1 MLTLKESLNH
11 YTTSQLKK
19 EISKYN
25 KSVKIAGYS
34 KLNRE
39 DIIKLMLYNERHFK
53 HLILD
58 KVPEPIKKGRK
69 NKKEVKKSKVKL
81 EVKPVEPEV
90 KVDEKIK
97 NEEIVKLNEIIKSS
111 RSSDIGN
118 FRLNKVF
125 NEAYKYLNDTEKEKY
140 FRTIKDIY
148 ESFREKLL
156 KQLDGK
162 DNYGINQ
169 ITNLEREIFKL
180 EKHIPALEEMIKN
193 KKNLKTKKAREN
205 ALPVIAKYEQEIKD
219 SEENIKDLSY
229 RLDKIKEEI
238 KKAKEISFNT
248 INDFSK
254 YQTLESVRNHLFWLD
269 RNRGSGRDPV
279 PLALKEPEYDF
290 KLEKGRV
297 KAPNPLIEVMFPSID
312 KGLQKYT
319 LKQLKDAIVEMNDMG
334 LTEVEGFSQLSRPE
348 IIELIVKNPDYFGIP
363 HLKMIPTKR
372 TYFNWED
379 EDVDKG
385 LEEYNEFEDVKRNY
399 LNKQLKKEKDKL
411 IKEIKE
417 KKMKMKAT

>member
-11 YTTSQLKK
+11 YTTSQLKR

-25 KSVKIAGYS
+25 KTVKIAGYS
-34 KLNRE
+34 KLDRE
-39 DIIKLMLYNERHFK
+39 GIIKLMLYNERHFT
-53 HLILD
+53 HLKLD
-58 KVPEPIKKGRK
+58 KIPEPVKKGRK
-69 NKKEVKKSKVKL
+69 NKKEVELKKKIEETSKKL
-81 EVKPVEPEV
+81 
-90 KVDEKIK
+90 DELYNKK
-97 NEEIVKLNEIIKSS
+97 MEIMKLDFFKKDTENRNNYYS
-111 RSSDIGN
+111 N
-118 FRLNKVF
+118 TQ
-125 NEAYKYLNDTEKEKY
+125 ALNDAKEKLKK
-140 FRTIKDIY
+140 TKKKDKKESYQKEINMY
-148 ESFREKLL
+148 EGVVEKLKEEYEKFREKHKKEFDEFSRVRQEGDKYYDLL
-156 KQLDGK
+156 K
-162 DNYGINQ
+162 
-169 ITNLEREIFKL
+169 NLEKEYSKF
-180 EKHIPALEEMIKN
+180 
-193 KKNLKTKKAREN
+193 
-205 ALPVIAKYEQEIKD
+205 
-219 SEENIKDLSY
+219 
-229 RLDKIKEEI
+229 KEES
-238 KKAKEISFNT
+238 KKK
-248 INDFSK
+248 
-254 YQTLESVRNHLFWLD
+254 
-269 RNRGSGRDPV
+269 GGGRDPV

-417 KKMKMKAT
+417 KKMKMKTT